1 VGHLSAWWYTLIVT
15 TTRPRHQVTETPG
28 LAHAL
33 EVAARRWPE
42 KSTSGQIAALAELG
56 AESVERENADRKAAR
71 RRLVEAN
78 AGGFED
84 AYPPGY
90 LEELRQDWPD

>member
-1 VGHLSAWWYTLIVT
+1 
-15 TTRPRHQVTETPG
+15 
-28 LAHAL
+28 
-33 EVAARRWPE
+33 
-42 KSTSGQIAALAELG
+42 LAELG
-56 AESVERENADRKAAR
+56 AEAVEREAAERREAR

>member
-1 VGHLSAWWYTLIVT
+1 MT
-15 TTRPRHQVTETPG
+15 TTKPRHQVTETPG

-33 EVAARRWPE
+33 EVAADRWPE
-42 KSTSGQIAALAELG
+42 KSTSGRIAALAELG
-56 AESVERENADRKAAR
+56 AEIVERENAEWRAAR

-84 AYPPGY
+84 AYPAGY

>member
-1 VGHLSAWWYTLIVT
+1 MT
-15 TTRPRHQVTETPG
+15 TAKPRHQVTETPG
-28 LAHAL
+28 LGHAL
-33 EVAARRWPE
+33 EVAGRRWPE

-56 AESVERENADRKAAR
+56 AEAVEREAVERREAR

>member
-1 VGHLSAWWYTLIVT
+1 VGHLFAGRYTSIVT
-15 TTRPRHQVTETPG
+15 TTKARHQVTETPG
-28 LAHAL
+28 LTHAL

-56 AESVERENADRKAAR
+56 AEVVERQSAEQKEAR

>member
-1 VGHLSAWWYTLIVT
+1 MT
-15 TTRPRHQVTETPG
+15 TTKPRHQVTETPG

-33 EVAARRWPE
+33 VVAARRWPE

-56 AESVERENADRKAAR
+56 AAAVEREAAERREAR